1 MAQIAAQ
8 MFTLRE
14 FTKTPAELAKAY
26 AKVARIGYKAVQAS
40 GHGPIDPEE
49 LKKVLDDNDLTLC
62 STHDKFGRFT
72 DELDKLIAD
81 HQLWGCKYPA
91 IGGIPGEM
99 RTAEGYLS
107 FARQFDGI
115 GARLREAGMLFCYH
129 NHDSEFAKFSGRTAM
144 DIIMENS
151 DPGHLSM
158 EVDTFWVAAGG
169 GDPAAWVARCG
180 ARGPMPLLHL
190 KDLAID
196 PAKRERIFAEVGEG
210 NLNWP
215 AILAAAR
222 GAGVEWYIV
231 EQDRCAG
238 DPFDSLKKS
247 YQNLREMG
255 LE

>member
-8 MFTLRE
+8 MYTVRE
-14 FTKTPAELAKAY
+14 LTKTPAELARSY
-26 AKVARIGYKAVQAS
+26 EKVARIGYRAVQAS
-40 GHGPIDPEE
+40 GHGPIEPGE
-49 LKKVLDDNDLTLC
+49 LKKVLDDNGLTLC
-62 STHDKFGRFT
+62 STHDGFSRFT
-72 DELDKLIAD
+72 GELDRLIAD

-99 RTAEGYLS
+99 RTAEGYAN
-107 FARQFDGI
+107 FARQFDAI

-129 NHDSEFAKFSGRTAM
+129 NHDSEFAKFGGRTAM
-144 DIIMENS
+144 EIIMENS

-196 PAKRERIFAEVGEG
+196 PVKRERLFAEVGEG

-215 AILAAAR
+215 AILDAAR
-222 GAGVEWYIV
+222 NAAVEWYIV

-247 YQNLREMG
+247 YENLREMG